1 MIKVL
6 NKRADIQV
14 SKPQMSMLELQTAIQ
29 DGYTIDTT
37 KQGGVYRRGN
47 HIYVELVKS
56 YDIYQSLGLEEEVEP
71 IVTEVAEPIVT
82 EVAEPDVK
90 HKAQSTTRKK
100 ASDEVAEKK
109 DV

>member
-1 MIKVL
+1 MSKVL

-56 YDIYQSLGLEEEVEP
+56 CEVDQPLDLKKAVEH
-71 IVTEVAEPIVT
+71 IVTK
-82 EVAEPDVK
+82 VAEPDVK

-100 ASDEVAEKK
+100 ALVKATDEVAEKK

>member
-1 MIKVL
+1 MSKVL

-56 YDIYQSLGLEEEVEP
+56 CEVEP
-71 IVTEVAEPIVT
+71 IVTKVAEHF
-82 EVAEPDVK
+82 VK
-90 HKAQSTTRKK
+90 PKAQSTTRKK

>member
-56 YDIYQSLGLEEEVEP
+56 YDIYQSLDLE
-71 IVTEVAEPIVT
+71 IEVAEPIVT

-100 ASDEVAEKK
+100 ALVKATDEVAEKK

>member
-1 MIKVL
+1 MSKVL

-37 KQGGVYRRGN
+37 KQGGVYKRGN

-56 YDIYQSLGLEEEVEP
+56 CEVEP
-71 IVTEVAEPIVT
+71 IVTK
-82 EVAEPDVK
+82 VAEPDVK
-90 HKAQSTTRKK
+90 PKAQSTTRKK

>member
-29 DGYTIDTT
+29 EGYTIDTT
-37 KQGGVYRRGN
+37 KQGGVYKRGN

-56 YDIYQSLGLEEEVEP
+56 CEVEQP
-71 IVTEVAEPIVT
+71 LVQKKEVEPIVT

-100 ASDEVAEKK
+100 VLVKATDEVAEKK